1 MRRLAFLLLFFFLLV
16 GIGQAASVN
25 NPLLKVLIRKGILT
39 EEEAIEIEKEAAQE
53 ARKQEARKQE
63 ETTKEAQ
70 EKKASL
76 KGLQGIK
83 LGTLTYLDYSM
94 GEEKGVDTSAF
105 AITRGYFNFKKQI
118 TPWMG
123 FRLTPDIHRDS
134 TGDIKVRIKY
144 AYAWFKLPSLG
155 FLRDIKSE
163 VGQGHFPWLDFQEHV
178 NPYRC
183 QGTMPRERAG
193 TFNSADLG
201 LGVTGYFGGK
211 LPEDYVKELARHYPI
226 FDHYT
231 GKFGSWHLGLYN
243 GGGYHAAEKNN
254 NKPIEGR
261 LTLRPFGAVDS
272 YLRGLQLSY
281 FFIRGKGNVAQ
292 NAPDYKVDLFMVSFQ
307 HPWFVVTAE
316 YSTSKGNNSGTWVVP
331 NTNRALKTRLYSVFG
346 DVTLPVL
353 EEKLHAFARYDQFDP
368 DTKNW
373 LTNGQGKDNYRL
385 YMAGLA
391 YYFYK
396 KNIFLVTYEKT
407 DYQENLAAGR
417 WGHPYGGPD
426 HIQIGANPKDDYRVQ
441 AVLQIAF

>member
-1 MRRLAFLLLFFFLLV
+1 MRCLVFFLLFFPLLV
-16 GIGQAASVN
+16 GISQAASIT

-39 EEEAIEIEKEAAQE
+39 EEEALEIQKEAAQE
-53 ARKQEARKQE
+53 AQKQE
-63 ETTKEAQ
+63 ETTKEAK
-70 EKKASL
+70 EPKASP
-76 KGLQGIK
+76 KALQGIK
-83 LGTLTYLDYSM
+83 LGTLTYLDYSI

-105 AITRGYFNFKKQI
+105 AITRGYFNFKKEI

-123 FRLTPDIHRDS
+123 FRLTPDVHRDS
-134 TGDIKVRIKY
+134 TGDIKVRLKY

-155 FLRDIKSE
+155 FLTDIKSE

-201 LGVTGYFGGK
+201 LGVMGYFGGK

-261 LTLRPFGAVDS
+261 LTIRPFGAIDS

-292 NAPDYKVDLFMVSFQ
+292 NAPDYKVDLFMLSFQ

-316 YSTSKGNNSGTWVVP
+316 YSTSKGNNSGSWVDPDTGRV
-331 NTNRALKTRLYSVFG
+331 LKTRLWSVFG
-346 DVTLPVL
+346 DVTLPIL
-353 EEKLHAFARYDQFDP
+353 QEKLHVFARYDWFDP
-368 DTKNW
+368 DTDNIC
-373 LTNGQGKDNYRL
+373 TNGAGDDEYQL
-385 YMAGLA
+385 YLAGLA
-391 YYFYK
+391 YQIHK
-396 KNIFLVTYEKT
+396 KNLLLLDAEWV
-407 DYQENLAAGR
+407 DYGENIAAGS
-417 WGHPYGGPD
+417 WSKPYSGPSALG
-426 HIQIGANPKDDYRVQ
+426 IGTGREDNFRVQ
-441 AVLQIAF
+441 AVLQVAF